1 MHHNFFFNNKFTK
14 NKEGVNILNY
24 DDDYTIN
31 FGKQWKKYLNVQI
44 DSLNKFNLSKNF
56 LENLLFDD
64 LNILSNKNVLEIGS
78 GAGRFTE
85 YIAKYSKRCVSV
97 DLSSSIYYNVA
108 KNKKN
113 VTLIKANY
121 YHLTPKNKFD
131 IVICRGVLQ
140 HTPQPT
146 KYLLKLYEFVNNNG
160 FVYFDFYPMPKAGL
174 LHPKYLIW
182 RPLLQKFVQYEKFE
196 YFLNKNI
203 TFLLYLK
210 RKIKKIFLN
219 SRFIADLIIPVWDY
233 KGILNLT
240 EEQLEKWSILD
251 TLDGIYAKYDKPYKY
266 SKIVKILNINNIIIN
281 KDNKKN
287 NYYKTSI
294 TK

>member
-1 MHHNFFFNNKFTK
+1 MHHNFFFNNKFKK

-108 KNKKN
+108 KNRNN

-146 KYLLKLYEFVNNNG
+146 QYLLKLYEFVNNNG
-160 FVYFDFYPMPKAGL
+160 FVYFDFYPMPKTGL

-219 SRFIADLIIPVWDY
+219 SRFISDLIIPVWDY

-294 TK
+294 S